1 MMRASMRQSAS
12 ACLLFLL
19 SAASAANCPT
29 NGPPSNAQWRFTTS
43 FPPGCNGTACSYFLA
58 VRTNEDPLFLD
69 FMMEGNARGWIAV
82 GYTPNP
88 GMPDADVFA
97 CAVIGGNVSILDTY
111 DIPDYR
117 SNVVDTI
124 QDLCPFSGSFI
135 NGRIRCVFSR
145 AIKTNDVLQDKAL
158 NQSYYQLNGWTDA
171 TGSSVN
177 SLVNHGVSIPM
188 VSDSKVNPTT
198 SVSAVTAEVKI
209 DPLIRAHGILM
220 IVAWPVLG
228 VMGIFFAAW
237 MKPALPKAEW
247 FQAHRAMLLVSL
259 FLGCVAF
266 LFAFVAKRGTRGLVS
281 FIDPTTT
288 AHFAIGIIV
297 MALHVLNPII
307 SAFRCTPTDPR
318 RWIFN
323 LVHGTCVGL
332 GVELLALIN
341 VGIGLAIFGN
351 KLSLATVAPPLAVYL
366 AYVAFLVI
374 LIGALFII
382 YTVIAMKTGSPPLAP
397 SMLKPLLMHITPS
410 SPVPIKTEIAID
422 MATDGKTADSIKSS
436 PGDQNPPQ
444 NPPDGQKPPAK
455 PPSKDAP
462 LRWAG
467 LAAFLVVMVPLMLA
481 VIILIA
487 AL

>member
-1 MMRASMRQSAS
+1 MMRAVHTVS

-19 SAASAANCPT
+19 SSASAANCPT

-43 FPPGCNGTACSYFLA
+43 FPPGCSGTACSYFLG

-82 GYTPNP
+82 GYTPNQA
-88 GMPDADVFA
+88 MPDADVFV
-97 CAVIGGNVSILDTY
+97 CALIGGQVTILDTY
-111 DIPDYR
+111 NIPNGR
-117 SNVVDTI
+117 SNMVDTS
-124 QDLCPFSGSFI
+124 QDLCPSSMNFV
-135 NGRIRCVFSR
+135 NGRIQCVFSR

-158 NQSYYQLNGWTDA
+158 NQSYYQLSGWTDA
-171 TGSSVN
+171 TGSSMAAIAYH
-177 SLVNHGVSIPM
+177 SPTAPKISVSTL
-188 VSDSKVNPTT
+188 NPTNA
-198 SVSAVTAEVKI
+198 SSPVTAEVKI

-247 FQAHRAMLLVSL
+247 FQVHRAAMLVSL

-266 LFAFVAKRGTRGLVS
+266 LLIFVAKMDTRGLVS
-281 FIDPTTT
+281 FMDPTTT

-307 SAFRCTPTDPR
+307 SAFRCTPAHPR

-332 GVELLALIN
+332 GVELLALVN

-382 YTVIAMKTGSPPLAP
+382 YTVIAIKTNSPPLAP
-397 SMLKPLLMHITPS
+397 SVLKPLLALITPS
-410 SPVPIKTEIAID
+410 SPDPTKTEVVVD
-422 MATDGKTADSIKSS
+422 LTDKAKD
-436 PGDQNPPQ
+436 PPTGGVDT
-444 NPPDGQKPPAK
+444 PPK

-462 LRWAG
+462 LSNHPNSSS
-467 LAAFLVVMVPLMLA
+467 LVMMAEHYSPFHTHVPVMVL
-481 VIILIA
+481 
-487 AL
+487 

>member
-1 MMRASMRQSAS
+1 MMRAVHTVS

-19 SAASAANCPT
+19 SSASAANCPT

-43 FPPGCNGTACSYFLA
+43 FPPGCSGTACSYFLG

-82 GYTPNP
+82 GYTPNQA
-88 GMPDADVFA
+88 M
-97 CAVIGGNVSILDTY
+97 
-111 DIPDYR
+111 
-117 SNVVDTI
+117 
-124 QDLCPFSGSFI
+124 DLCPSSMNFV
-135 NGRIRCVFSR
+135 NGRIQCVFSR

-158 NQSYYQLNGWTDA
+158 NQSYYQLSGWTDA
-171 TGSSVN
+171 TGSSMAAIAYH
-177 SLVNHGVSIPM
+177 SPTAPKISVSTL
-188 VSDSKVNPTT
+188 NPTNA
-198 SVSAVTAEVKI
+198 SSPVTAEVKI

-247 FQAHRAMLLVSL
+247 FQVHRAAMLVSL

-266 LFAFVAKRGTRGLVS
+266 LLIFVAKMDTRGLVS
-281 FIDPTTT
+281 FMDPTTT

-307 SAFRCTPTDPR
+307 SAFRCTPAHPR

-332 GVELLALIN
+332 GVELLALVN

-382 YTVIAMKTGSPPLAP
+382 YTVIAIKTNSPPLAP
-397 SMLKPLLMHITPS
+397 SVLKPLLALITPS
-410 SPVPIKTEIAID
+410 SPDPTKTEVVVD
-422 MATDGKTADSIKSS
+422 LTDKAKD
-436 PGDQNPPQ
+436 PPTGGVDT
-444 NPPDGQKPPAK
+444 PPK